1 MNSSFEIITTLEYR
15 LKAAKAELNA
25 FKTGEKYNHMEELHL
40 KEVRVL
46 ERKVIRLEN
55 ELADSHKQLITN
67 RNMWFDVYEELQ
79 KECEKKIAKA
89 EKKAALME
97 KRAIK
102 AEQQRDEALEKVK
115 QQRTELYDVK
125 TQLEEEREKTLKLT
139 AQINRKRIVLGRTL

>member
-97 KRAIK
+97 KRALRRKRKNIK
-102 AEQQRDEALEKVK
+102 AYSTDKS
-115 QQRTELYDVK
+115 EL
-125 TQLEEEREKTLKLT
+125 
-139 AQINRKRIVLGRTL
+139 